1 MTGGAV
7 NIKRR
12 MLAEQI
18 HVGLPEAGDRADILP
33 IALKPVSVELVSR
46 IQNGG
51 NDILAKVILTGAVCL
66 IRLQKC
72 LQDAPLEDIDAHGRV
87 GALGLLGLLLEFID
101 RAVLA
106 GIHNAKAGG
115 FLERNLAHG
124 DGAVGITLLME
135 AEHGGI
141 VHLVNMVA
149 GQDQHVIRV
158 IALDK
163 RDVLIDRVGCAL
175 VPFGILALG
184 IGRQDLHA
192 AVRGVQTPRLAVAD
206 VLIELQ
212 RLILRQDADRID
224 LGVYAVGKREI
235 DNAVLA
241 AERDGRLGRVFR
253 QNHQTAALTTCQEHG
268 DTTFFLKLHSWIS
281 SCFFPLFLFYF
292 SGLFLI
298 CL

>member
-1 MTGGAV
+1 
-7 NIKRR
+7 
-12 MLAEQI
+12 
-18 HVGLPEAGDRADILP
+18 
-33 IALKPVSVELVSR
+33 
-46 IQNGG
+46 
-51 NDILAKVILTGAVCL
+51 
-66 IRLQKC
+66 
-72 LQDAPLEDIDAHGRV
+72 
-87 GALGLLGLLLEFID
+87 
-101 RAVLA
+101 
-106 GIHNAKAGG
+106 
-115 FLERNLAHG
+115 
-124 DGAVGITLLME
+124 ME

-163 RDVLIDRVGCAL
+163 GDVLIDRVGCAL

-192 AVRGVQTPRLAVAD
+192 AVRGVQTPRLAVSD
-206 VLIELQ
+206 VLIEFQ

>member
-1 MTGGAV
+1 
-7 NIKRR
+7 
-12 MLAEQI
+12 
-18 HVGLPEAGDRADILP
+18 
-33 IALKPVSVELVSR
+33 
-46 IQNGG
+46 
-51 NDILAKVILTGAVCL
+51 
-66 IRLQKC
+66 
-72 LQDAPLEDIDAHGRV
+72 
-87 GALGLLGLLLEFID
+87 
-101 RAVLA
+101 
-106 GIHNAKAGG
+106 
-115 FLERNLAHG
+115 
-124 DGAVGITLLME
+124 ME

-163 RDVLIDRVGCAL
+163 GDVLIDRVGCAL

-281 SCFFPLFLFYF
+281 SCILPLFLCSVFVFFYF
-292 SGLFLI
+292 IFPDCPLRADRNRRSSAGRGTCRCRRIRPAAACPFLRERARAGNRI
-298 CL
+298 RRTVRRRC

>member
-1 MTGGAV
+1 
-7 NIKRR
+7 

-18 HVGLPEAGDRADILP
+18 HVGLPETGDRADIFP
-33 IALKPVSVELVSR
+33 IALKTIGEKLMAR

-51 NDILAKVILTGAVCL
+51 DDIFAEVIFAGAVSL
-66 IRLQKC
+66 VRLQER
-72 LQDAPLEDIDAHGRV
+72 LQHAPFEDVDAHGRIR
-87 GALGLLGLLLEFID
+87 ALGLFWLLFKFID
-101 RAVLA
+101 GAVLA

-124 DGAVGITLLME
+124 DGAVGIALLME

-163 RDVLIDRVGCAL
+163 GDVLIDRVGCAL

-192 AVRGVQTPRLAVAD
+192 AVRGVQTPRLAVSD
-206 VLIELQ
+206 VLIEFQ

>member
-1 MTGGAV
+1 MTSGAV

-18 HVGLPEAGDRADILP
+18 HVCLPETGDRADVLP
-33 IALKPVSVELVSR
+33 IALKAVGIQSVTR

-51 NDILAKVILTGAVCL
+51 DDILAKVIFTGAVGFV
-66 IRLQKC
+66 RLQKC

-106 GIHNAKAGG
+106 GIHDTEAGR

-163 RDVLIDRVGCAL
+163 GDVLIDRVGCAL

-192 AVRGVQTPRLAVAD
+192 AVRGVQTPRLAVSD
-206 VLIELQ
+206 VLIEFQ